1 MFFLV
6 VLGRSRYRYS
16 GRSKVGTAA
25 GKLRSELS
33 HHSDEPRCTLVQ
45 RSSESSISR
54 TIAAARRGGSARR
67 LGAAA
72 RRGGSAQR
80 IDHAQIIIPDVS
92 TTKFTIFSMPATSP
106 ARSATVSRS
115 NAEPGDPKISNAW
128 GFPAQRKWFE
138 EATNFAGRVV
148 KRPAAQRKAT
158 ALEDFLEN
166 QRSARLSP
174 GK

>member
-54 TIAAARRGGSARR
+54 TIAAARRGGSA
-67 LGAAA
+67 
-72 RRGGSAQR
+72 QR

-92 TTKFTIFSMPATSP
+92 TTKFTIFSTPATSP

-148 KRPAAQRKAT
+148 KRPAAQRKAP

>member
-1 MFFLV
+1 LELPRANYDPNFRITRMSHV
-6 VLGRSRYRYS
+6 VLSCRDLPSRRFPAPS
-16 GRSKVGTAA
+16 
-25 GKLRSELS
+25 
-33 HHSDEPRCTLVQ
+33 
-45 RSSESSISR
+45 
-54 TIAAARRGGSARR
+54 RR

>member
-1 MFFLV
+1 LYSRPEIFRV
-6 VLGRSRYRYS
+6 VDFP
-16 GRSKVGTAA
+16 
-25 GKLRSELS
+25 
-33 HHSDEPRCTLVQ
+33 HH
-45 RSSESSISR
+45 
-54 TIAAARRGGSARR
+54 RGGSARR

-72 RRGGSAQR
+72 RRGGSARR